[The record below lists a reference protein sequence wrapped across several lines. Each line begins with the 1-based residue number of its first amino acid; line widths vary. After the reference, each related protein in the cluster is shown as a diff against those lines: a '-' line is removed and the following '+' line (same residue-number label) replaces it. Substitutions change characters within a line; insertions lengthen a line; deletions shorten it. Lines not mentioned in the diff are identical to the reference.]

1 MENTLDLSKF
11 MNAIKKNWKLIVL
24 LPIILMLIS
33 LLVTVFLMKPKYEAN
48 TQVLVN
54 QKEKN
59 SELMAQEVQ
68 SNIQLVNTYSEILKS
83 PRIIEDVAKKNS
95 KYSAE
100 DIKSMLTVTTQAQ
113 SQILNVNVKNGS
125 KKDAEKVANDIA
137 SVFSKDMPKIMNV
150 DNVSVLSKANGTA
163 TKVSPNLI
171 QNLAIG
177 LILGIIIAMMIVVLK
192 ELFDRRIRTEEDV
205 KRELNIPV
213 LGSIQKLK

>member
-1 MENTLDLSKF
+1 MWLRKTL
-11 MNAIKKNWKLIVL
+11 
-24 LPIILMLIS
+24 
-33 LLVTVFLMKPKYEAN
+33 
-48 TQVLVN
+48 
-54 QKEKN
+54 
-59 SELMAQEVQ
+59 
-68 SNIQLVNTYSEILKS
+68 NIQF
-83 PRIIEDVAKKNS
+83 
-95 KYSAE
+95 E